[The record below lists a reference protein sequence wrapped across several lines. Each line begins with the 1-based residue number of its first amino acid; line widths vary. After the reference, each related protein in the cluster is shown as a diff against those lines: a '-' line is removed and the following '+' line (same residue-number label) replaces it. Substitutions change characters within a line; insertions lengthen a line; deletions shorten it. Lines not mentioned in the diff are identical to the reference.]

1 MSPSNAPGPASVPT
15 TEPHLTRRH
24 KYAHASHPRVANHQ
38 RREAMTKEEL
48 IAQMANSAGITK
60 VAATVALE
68 AFTGAVTTS
77 LKKGKRVTLVNFGTF
92 TISKR
97 KARMGRNPR
106 TGEALKIPAA
116 RIPKFSAGKE
126 LKAAVK

>member
-1 MSPSNAPGPASVPT
+1 
-15 TEPHLTRRH
+15 
-24 KYAHASHPRVANHQ
+24 
-38 RREAMTKEEL
+38 MTKEEM
-48 IAQMANSAGITK
+48 IAKMANSAGITK

>member
-1 MSPSNAPGPASVPT
+1 
-15 TEPHLTRRH
+15 
-24 KYAHASHPRVANHQ
+24 
-38 RREAMTKEEL
+38 MTKEEL
-48 IAQMANSAGITK
+48 IAKMANSAGITK

-106 TGEALKIPAA
+106 TGEALKDSCRPHSEIFGRQRTQGRRQVIA
-116 RIPKFSAGKE
+116 RLLPSDAVCFLRLFSNEPQGKARR
-126 LKAAVK
+126 LVSFP

>member
-1 MSPSNAPGPASVPT
+1 
-15 TEPHLTRRH
+15 
-24 KYAHASHPRVANHQ
+24 
-38 RREAMTKEEL
+38 MTKEEL

-106 TGEALKIPAA
+106 TGETVDVSTKAVPFFK
-116 RIPKFSAGKE
+116 SGKE
-126 LKAAVK
+126 LRERLNAGDA